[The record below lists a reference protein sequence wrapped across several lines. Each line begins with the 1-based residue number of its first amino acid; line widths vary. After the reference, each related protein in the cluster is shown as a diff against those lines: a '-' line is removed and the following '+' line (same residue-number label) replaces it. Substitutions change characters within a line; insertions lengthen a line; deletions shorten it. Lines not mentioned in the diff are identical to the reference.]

1 MVMGLKP
8 ERGVY
13 LRVIG
18 LNDARVDVAMMR
30 TPDDHNRLELMK
42 FQQPTAVDAGQK
54 NAPAFGSTSHHV
66 CC

>member
-1 MVMGLKP
+1 MVMGLKL

-42 FQQPTAVDAGQK
+42 FQQPIVSIMYSPHYLEMLLSFK
-54 NAPAFGSTSHHV
+54 K
-66 CC
+66 